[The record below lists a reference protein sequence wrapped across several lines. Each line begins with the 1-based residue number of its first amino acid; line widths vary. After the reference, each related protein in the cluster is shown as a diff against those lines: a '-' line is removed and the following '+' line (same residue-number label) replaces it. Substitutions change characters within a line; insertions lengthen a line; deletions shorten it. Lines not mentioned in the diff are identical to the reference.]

1 MLSTISR
8 AIFRVYSN
16 MWVLVTT
23 YKLSSQRVLM
33 TRVNENG
40 MMNRYGKRNFIHGAA
55 EDPNNFHC
63 IGISSCMHDYR
74 AISLKTPHKEQ
85 RSLRRKFLPP
95 SSSASDV
102 GCSGGLP
109 KPPVA
114 LGSIVGEVH
123 RPSGASHRLGQCP
136 AQPMRCLW
144 SALAVPHFPA

>member
-102 GCSGGLP
+102 GCSGGLSHQLLS
-109 KPPVA
+109 A
-114 LGSIVGEVH
+114 
-123 RPSGASHRLGQCP
+123 PSSERCIGLQEQVIDWDS
-136 AQPMRCLW
+136 AQLSP
-144 SALAVPHFPA
+144 